1 MRMRLV
7 VGFILLFFIF
17 LLSRVYYLSIKSNV
31 YYEELAKQN
40 AIKTEFLPPVRG
52 QITDRNGT
60 LLAINDLGFS
70 ISIKPYLSIKKSNKG
85 ILDKEL
91 SELTNL
97 FPDLNAS
104 KLAEIYKRNDSYY
117 NQDFIKVVDFI
128 PYDEIIPHYSELNLN
143 KTIKIDPV
151 VKRKYPFGKLASH
164 IIGYV
169 GKANLQD
176 VQENE
181 IAKLSNYTGKSGIE
195 RYYNDILQ
203 GEKGTRVYKV
213 NALNQ
218 EVEQLSYTPAMS
230 NDIELTIDIEL
241 QSYLTSLFEGNAGAA
256 IIMNVNDGSILA
268 AGSFPEYDLN
278 PFVTGI
284 SFKDWDELS
293 NSLDHPFTN
302 KLINGYYPPGSVV
315 KMGVGLSFL
324 NSKNISP
331 STQYVCNGSIELGGR
346 FFRCWN
352 RSGHGPVD
360 LKHAIKYSCDVY
372 FYNGSLQ
379 VGIDQISETLSRIGF
394 GAKTGVD
401 LPSEFVGTLP
411 SKEWKMQRYRQSWFQ
426 GDTLNTAIGQ
436 GNFLATPMQIAR
448 YTAQIAK
455 GAEVVPHFLKSVE
468 NNNTI
473 TEDKAQDS
481 NEIFTLFEKSQ
492 LPYIRD
498 AMYAVANEQ
507 GGTSYHYLRNLE
519 VKVAAKTGTAQVVG
533 FSQADKNRV
542 DEKQLRY
549 YTRSHAWVTSY
560 APYSKPRYV
569 VTVLVEHG
577 GRTISSGVATAKIYQ
592 KMIELGYFKPENK
605 ANSPKKN

>member
-40 AIKTEFLPPVRG
+40 AIKTEFLAPVRG

-455 GAEVVPHFLKSVE
+455 GGKVIPHFLKSIE
-468 NNNTI
+468 NNNTTI
-473 TEDKAQDS
+473 ENQMDENKK
-481 NEIFTLFEKSQ
+481 EIFTLFEKSQ

-507 GGTSYHYLRNLE
+507 GGTSYRYLHNLD

-533 FSQADKNRV
+533 FSQTDKNRV
-542 DEKQLRY
+542 DEKQFEY
-549 YTRSHAWVTSY
+549 YTRSHAWLTSY
-560 APYSKPRYV
+560 APYSKPKYV
-569 VTVLVEHG
+569 VTVLLEHG
-577 GRTISSGVATAKIYQ
+577 GRNITSGATVAKIYQ
-592 KMIELGYFKPENK
+592 KMIELGYFK
-605 ANSPKKN
+605 

>member
-40 AIKTEFLPPVRG
+40 AIKTEFLAPVRG
-52 QITDRNGT
+52 QISDRNGT
-60 LLAINDLGFS
+60 LLAVNDLGFS
-70 ISIKPYLSIKKSNKG
+70 ISIEPHLSLKKAKRR
-85 ILDKEL
+85 ILEEKLTEL
-91 SELTNL
+91 ERLL
-97 FPDLNAS
+97 PDLNAT
-104 KLAEIYKRNDSYY
+104 KLAELYKRNDSYY
-117 NQDFIKVVDFI
+117 NQDFIKIVDFI
-128 PYDEIIPHYSELNLN
+128 SYNDIIPYYSYLNLDS
-143 KTIKIDPV
+143 TIKINPV

-176 VQENE
+176 IQEDE
-181 IAKLSNYTGKSGIE
+181 IAKLADYTGKSGIE
-195 RYYNDILQ
+195 RYYNDVLQ
-203 GEKGTRVYKV
+203 GEKGTRIYKV

-218 EVEQLSYTPAMS
+218 EVEQLSYTPPVS
-230 NDIELTIDIEL
+230 NDIELTIDMEL
-241 QSYLTSLFEGNAGAA
+241 QSYLTSLFEDNAGAA
-256 IIMNVNDGSILA
+256 IVININDGSILA

-302 KLINGYYPPGSVV
+302 KLVNGYYPPGSVV

-324 NSKNISP
+324 DSKSITP
-331 STQYVCNGSIELGGR
+331 STQYVCTGSIELGGR

-372 FYNGSLQ
+372 FYDGSLQ

-401 LPSEFVGTLP
+401 LPNEFVGTLP
-411 SKEWKMQRYRQSWFQ
+411 SKEWKMQRYRQAWFQ

-436 GNFLATPMQIAR
+436 GNFLVTPMQIAR

-455 GAEVVPHFLKSVE
+455 GGEVIPHFLKSIE
-468 NNNTI
+468 NNNTTI
-473 TEDKAQDS
+473 ENQMGENKK
-481 NEIFTLFEKSQ
+481 EIFTLFEKSQ

-507 GGTSYHYLRNLE
+507 GGTAYRYLHNLS

-533 FSQADKNRV
+533 FSQTDKNRV
-542 DEKQLRY
+542 DEKQFEY
-549 YTRSHAWVTSY
+549 YTRSHAWLTSY
-560 APYSKPRYV
+560 APYSKPKYV
-569 VTVLVEHG
+569 VTVLLEHG
-577 GRTISSGVATAKIYQ
+577 GKNITSGATVAKIYQ
-592 KMIELGYFKPENK
+592 KMIELGYFK
-605 ANSPKKN
+605 

>member
-52 QITDRNGT
+52 QIADRNGT

-331 STQYVCNGSIELGGR
+331 STQYICNGSIELGGR

-455 GAEVVPHFLKSVE
+455 GGEVIPHFLKSIE
-468 NNNTI
+468 NNNTTI
-473 TEDKAQDS
+473 ENQMDENKK
-481 NEIFTLFEKSQ
+481 EIFTLFEKSQ

-507 GGTSYHYLRNLE
+507 GGTSYRYLHNLN

-533 FSQADKNRV
+533 FSQTDKNRV
-542 DEKQLRY
+542 DEKQFEY
-549 YTRSHAWVTSY
+549 YTRSHAWLTSY
-560 APYSKPRYV
+560 APYSKPKYV
-569 VTVLVEHG
+569 VTVLLEHG
-577 GRTISSGVATAKIYQ
+577 GRNITSGATVAKIYQ
-592 KMIELGYFKPENK
+592 KMIELGYFK
-605 ANSPKKN
+605 

>member
-52 QITDRNGT
+52 QIADRNGT

-331 STQYVCNGSIELGGR
+331 STQYICNGSIELGGR

-455 GAEVVPHFLKSVE
+455 GGEVIPHFLKSIE
-468 NNNTI
+468 NNNTTI
-473 TEDKAQDS
+473 ENQMDENKK
-481 NEIFTLFEKSQ
+481 EIFTLFEKSQ

-507 GGTSYHYLRNLE
+507 GGTSYRYLHNLD

-533 FSQADKNRV
+533 FSQTDKNRV
-542 DEKQLRY
+542 DEKQFEY
-549 YTRSHAWVTSY
+549 YTRSHAWLTSY
-560 APYSKPRYV
+560 APYSKPKYV
-569 VTVLVEHG
+569 VTVLLEHG
-577 GRTISSGVATAKIYQ
+577 GRNITSGATVAKIYQ
-592 KMIELGYFKPENK
+592 KMIELGYFK
-605 ANSPKKN
+605 

>member
-218 EVEQLSYTPAMS
+218 EVEQLSHTPAMS

-455 GAEVVPHFLKSVE
+455 GGEVIPHFLKSIE
-468 NNNTI
+468 NNNTTI
-473 TEDKAQDS
+473 ENQMDENKK
-481 NEIFTLFEKSQ
+481 EIFTLFEKSQ

-507 GGTSYHYLRNLE
+507 GGTSYRYLHNLD

-533 FSQADKNRV
+533 FSQTDKNRV
-542 DEKQLRY
+542 DEKQFEY
-549 YTRSHAWVTSY
+549 YTRSHAWLTSY
-560 APYSKPRYV
+560 APYSKPKYV
-569 VTVLVEHG
+569 VTVLLEHG
-577 GRTISSGVATAKIYQ
+577 GRNITSGATIAKIYQ
-592 KMIELGYFKPENK
+592 KMIELGYFK
-605 ANSPKKN
+605 

>member
-1 MRMRLV
+1 
-7 VGFILLFFIF
+7 
-17 LLSRVYYLSIKSNV
+17 
-31 YYEELAKQN
+31 
-40 AIKTEFLPPVRG
+40 
-52 QITDRNGT
+52 T

-241 QSYLTSLFEGNAGAA
+241 QSYLTSLLEGNAGAA

-455 GAEVVPHFLKSVE
+455 GGEVIPHFLKSIE
-468 NNNTI
+468 NNNTTI
-473 TEDKAQDS
+473 ENQMDENKK
-481 NEIFTLFEKSQ
+481 EIFTLFEKSQ

-507 GGTSYHYLRNLE
+507 GGTSYRYLHNLD

-533 FSQADKNRV
+533 FSQTDKNRV
-542 DEKQLRY
+542 DEKQFEY
-549 YTRSHAWVTSY
+549 YTRSHAWLTSY
-560 APYSKPRYV
+560 APYSKPKYV
-569 VTVLVEHG
+569 VTVLLEHG
-577 GRTISSGVATAKIYQ
+577 GRNITSGATVAKIYQ
-592 KMIELGYFKPENK
+592 KMIELGYFK
-605 ANSPKKN
+605 

>member
-40 AIKTEFLPPVRG
+40 AIKTEFLAPVRG

-60 LLAINDLGFS
+60 LLAINNLGFS

-91 SELTNL
+91 SELANL

-176 VQENE
+176 VKENE

-455 GAEVVPHFLKSVE
+455 GGEVIPHFLKSIE
-468 NNNTI
+468 NNNTTI
-473 TEDKAQDS
+473 ENQMDENKK
-481 NEIFTLFEKSQ
+481 EIFTLFEKSQ

-507 GGTSYHYLRNLE
+507 GGTSYRYLHNLD

-533 FSQADKNRV
+533 FSQTDKNRV
-542 DEKQLRY
+542 DEKQFEY
-549 YTRSHAWVTSY
+549 YTRSHAWLTSY
-560 APYSKPRYV
+560 APYSKPKYV
-569 VTVLVEHG
+569 VTVLLEHG
-577 GRTISSGVATAKIYQ
+577 GRNITSGVTVAKIYQ
-592 KMIELGYFKPENK
+592 KMIELGYFK
-605 ANSPKKN
+605 

>member
-1 MRMRLV
+1 
-7 VGFILLFFIF
+7 
-17 LLSRVYYLSIKSNV
+17 LSRVYYLSIKSNV

-455 GAEVVPHFLKSVE
+455 GGEVIPHFLKSIE
-468 NNNTI
+468 NNNTTI
-473 TEDKAQDS
+473 ENQMDENKK
-481 NEIFTLFEKSQ
+481 EIFTLFEKSQ

-507 GGTSYHYLRNLE
+507 GGTSYRYLHNLN

-533 FSQADKNRV
+533 FSQTDKNRV
-542 DEKQLRY
+542 DEKQFEY
-549 YTRSHAWVTSY
+549 YTRSHAWLTSY
-560 APYSKPRYV
+560 APYSKPKYV
-569 VTVLVEHG
+569 VTVLLEHG
-577 GRTISSGVATAKIYQ
+577 GRNITSGATVAKIYQ
-592 KMIELGYFKPENK
+592 KMIELGYFK
-605 ANSPKKN
+605 

>member
-1 MRMRLV
+1 
-7 VGFILLFFIF
+7 
-17 LLSRVYYLSIKSNV
+17 
-31 YYEELAKQN
+31 YEELAKQN

-455 GAEVVPHFLKSVE
+455 GGEVIPHFLKSIE
-468 NNNTI
+468 NNNTTI
-473 TEDKAQDS
+473 ENQMDENKK
-481 NEIFTLFEKSQ
+481 EIFTLFEKSQ

-507 GGTSYHYLRNLE
+507 GGTSYRYLHNLD

-533 FSQADKNRV
+533 FSQTDKNRV
-542 DEKQLRY
+542 DEKQFEY
-549 YTRSHAWVTSY
+549 YTRSHAWLTSY
-560 APYSKPRYV
+560 APYSKPKYV
-569 VTVLVEHG
+569 VTVLLEHG
-577 GRTISSGVATAKIYQ
+577 GRNITSGATVAKIYQ
-592 KMIELGYFKPENK
+592 KMIELGYFK
-605 ANSPKKN
+605 

>member
-7 VGFILLFFIF
+7 VGFMLLFFIF

-40 AIKTEFLPPVRG
+40 AIKTEFLVPVRG

-91 SELTNL
+91 SELANL

-331 STQYVCNGSIELGGR
+331 TTQYVCNGSIELGGR

-455 GAEVVPHFLKSVE
+455 GGEVIPHFLKSIE
-468 NNNTI
+468 NNNTTI
-473 TEDKAQDS
+473 ENQMDENKK
-481 NEIFTLFEKSQ
+481 EIFTLFEKSQ

-507 GGTSYHYLRNLE
+507 GGTSYRYLHNLD

-533 FSQADKNRV
+533 FSQTDKNRV
-542 DEKQLRY
+542 DEKQFEY
-549 YTRSHAWVTSY
+549 YTRSHAWLTSY
-560 APYSKPRYV
+560 APYSKPKYV
-569 VTVLVEHG
+569 VTVLLEHG
-577 GRTISSGVATAKIYQ
+577 GRNITSGVTVAKIYQ
-592 KMIELGYFKPENK
+592 KMIELGYFK
-605 ANSPKKN
+605 

>member
-1 MRMRLV
+1 MIWGGV
-7 VGFILLFFIF
+7 FIF

-455 GAEVVPHFLKSVE
+455 GGEVIPHFLKSIE
-468 NNNTI
+468 NNNNTTI
-473 TEDKAQDS
+473 ENQMDENKK
-481 NEIFTLFEKSQ
+481 EIFTLFEKSQ

-507 GGTSYHYLRNLE
+507 GGTSYRYLHNLD

-533 FSQADKNRV
+533 FSQTDKNRV
-542 DEKQLRY
+542 DEKQFEY
-549 YTRSHAWVTSY
+549 YTRSHAWLTSY
-560 APYSKPRYV
+560 APYSKPKYV
-569 VTVLVEHG
+569 VTVLLEHG
-577 GRTISSGVATAKIYQ
+577 GRNITSGATVAKIYQ
-592 KMIELGYFKPENK
+592 KMIELGYFK
-605 ANSPKKN
+605 

>member
-40 AIKTEFLPPVRG
+40 AIKTEFLAPVRG

-218 EVEQLSYTPAMS
+218 EVEQLSYTPAKS

-455 GAEVVPHFLKSVE
+455 GGEVIPHFLKSIE
-468 NNNTI
+468 NNNTTI
-473 TEDKAQDS
+473 ENQMDENKK
-481 NEIFTLFEKSQ
+481 EIFTLFEKSQ

-507 GGTSYHYLRNLE
+507 GGTSYRYLHNLD

-533 FSQADKNRV
+533 FSQTDKNRV
-542 DEKQLRY
+542 DEKQFEY
-549 YTRSHAWVTSY
+549 YTRSHAWLTSY
-560 APYSKPRYV
+560 APYSKPKYV
-569 VTVLVEHG
+569 VTVLLEHG
-577 GRTISSGVATAKIYQ
+577 GRNITSGATVAKIYQ
-592 KMIELGYFKPENK
+592 KMIDLGYFK
-605 ANSPKKN
+605 

>member
-40 AIKTEFLPPVRG
+40 AIKTEFLAPVRG

-218 EVEQLSYTPAMS
+218 EVEQLSYTPAKS

-455 GAEVVPHFLKSVE
+455 GGEVIPHFLKSIE
-468 NNNTI
+468 NNNNTTI
-473 TEDKAQDS
+473 ENQMDENKK
-481 NEIFTLFEKSQ
+481 EIFTLFEKSQ

-507 GGTSYHYLRNLE
+507 GGTSYRYLHNLD

-533 FSQADKNRV
+533 FSQTDKNRV
-542 DEKQLRY
+542 DEKQFEY
-549 YTRSHAWVTSY
+549 YTRSHAWLTSY
-560 APYSKPRYV
+560 APYSKPKYV
-569 VTVLVEHG
+569 VTVLLEHG
-577 GRTISSGVATAKIYQ
+577 GRNITSGATVAKIYQ
-592 KMIELGYFKPENK
+592 KMIELGYFK
-605 ANSPKKN
+605 

>member
-52 QITDRNGT
+52 QIADRNGT

-455 GAEVVPHFLKSVE
+455 GGEVIPHFLKSIE
-468 NNNTI
+468 NNNTTI
-473 TEDKAQDS
+473 ENQMDENKK
-481 NEIFTLFEKSQ
+481 EIFTLFEKSQ

-507 GGTSYHYLRNLE
+507 GGTSYRYLHNLD

-533 FSQADKNRV
+533 FSQTDKNRV
-542 DEKQLRY
+542 DEKQFEY
-549 YTRSHAWVTSY
+549 YTRSHAWLTSY
-560 APYSKPRYV
+560 APYSKPKYV
-569 VTVLVEHG
+569 VTVLLEHG
-577 GRTISSGVATAKIYQ
+577 GRNITSGATVAKIYQ
-592 KMIELGYFKPENK
+592 KMIDLGYFK
-605 ANSPKKN
+605 

>member
-455 GAEVVPHFLKSVE
+455 GGEVIPHFLKSIE
-468 NNNTI
+468 NNNTTI
-473 TEDKAQDS
+473 ENQMDENKK
-481 NEIFTLFEKSQ
+481 EIFTLFEKSQ

-507 GGTSYHYLRNLE
+507 GGTSYRYLHNLN

-533 FSQADKNRV
+533 FSQTDKNRV
-542 DEKQLRY
+542 DEKQFEY
-549 YTRSHAWVTSY
+549 YTRSHAWLTSY
-560 APYSKPRYV
+560 APYSKPKYV
-569 VTVLVEHG
+569 VTVLLEHG
-577 GRTISSGVATAKIYQ
+577 GRNITSGATVAKIYQ
-592 KMIELGYFKPENK
+592 KMIELGYLK
-605 ANSPKKN
+605 

>member
-151 VKRKYPFGKLASH
+151 VKRKYLFGKLASH

-455 GAEVVPHFLKSVE
+455 GGEVIPHFLKSIE
-468 NNNTI
+468 NNNTTI
-473 TEDKAQDS
+473 ENQMDENKK
-481 NEIFTLFEKSQ
+481 EIFTLFEKSQ

-507 GGTSYHYLRNLE
+507 GGTSYRYLHNLD

-533 FSQADKNRV
+533 FSQTDKNRV
-542 DEKQLRY
+542 DEKQFEY
-549 YTRSHAWVTSY
+549 YTRSHAWLTSY
-560 APYSKPRYV
+560 APYSKPKYV
-569 VTVLVEHG
+569 VTVLLEHG
-577 GRTISSGVATAKIYQ
+577 GRNITSGATVAKIYQ
-592 KMIELGYFKPENK
+592 KMIELGYFK
-605 ANSPKKN
+605 

>member
-1 MRMRLV
+1 M
-7 VGFILLFFIF
+7 FFIF

-218 EVEQLSYTPAMS
+218 EVEQLSHTPAMS

-455 GAEVVPHFLKSVE
+455 GGEVIPHFLKSIE
-468 NNNTI
+468 NNNTTI
-473 TEDKAQDS
+473 ENQMDENKK
-481 NEIFTLFEKSQ
+481 EIFTLFEKSQ

-507 GGTSYHYLRNLE
+507 GGTSYRYLHNLD

-533 FSQADKNRV
+533 FSQTDKNRV
-542 DEKQLRY
+542 DEKQFEY
-549 YTRSHAWVTSY
+549 YTRSHAWLTSY
-560 APYSKPRYV
+560 APYSKPKYV
-569 VTVLVEHG
+569 VTVLLEHG
-577 GRTISSGVATAKIYQ
+577 GRNITSGATVAKIYQ
-592 KMIELGYFKPENK
+592 KMIELGYFK
-605 ANSPKKN
+605 

>member
-455 GAEVVPHFLKSVE
+455 SGEVIPHFLKSIE
-468 NNNTI
+468 NNNNTTI
-473 TEDKAQDS
+473 ENQMDENKK
-481 NEIFTLFEKSQ
+481 EIFTLFEKSQ

-507 GGTSYHYLRNLE
+507 GGTSYRYLHNLD

-533 FSQADKNRV
+533 FSQTDKNRV
-542 DEKQLRY
+542 DEKQFEY
-549 YTRSHAWVTSY
+549 YTRSHAWLTSY
-560 APYSKPRYV
+560 APYSKPKYV
-569 VTVLVEHG
+569 VTVLLEHG
-577 GRTISSGVATAKIYQ
+577 GRNITSGATVAKIYQ
-592 KMIELGYFKPENK
+592 KMIELGYFK
-605 ANSPKKN
+605 

>member
-151 VKRKYPFGKLASH
+151 VKRNYPFGKLASH

-455 GAEVVPHFLKSVE
+455 GGEVIPHFLKSIE
-468 NNNTI
+468 NNNTTI
-473 TEDKAQDS
+473 ENQMDENKK
-481 NEIFTLFEKSQ
+481 EIFTLFEKSQ

-507 GGTSYHYLRNLE
+507 GGTSYRYLHNLD

-533 FSQADKNRV
+533 FSQTDKNRV
-542 DEKQLRY
+542 DEKQFEY
-549 YTRSHAWVTSY
+549 YTRSHAWLTSY
-560 APYSKPRYV
+560 APYSKPKYV
-569 VTVLVEHG
+569 VTVLLEHG
-577 GRTISSGVATAKIYQ
+577 GRNITSGATVAKIYQ
-592 KMIELGYFKPENK
+592 KMIELGYFK
-605 ANSPKKN
+605 

>member
-218 EVEQLSYTPAMS
+218 EVEQLSYIPAKS

-394 GAKTGVD
+394 GVKTGVD

-455 GAEVVPHFLKSVE
+455 GGEVIPHFLKSIE
-468 NNNTI
+468 NNNTTI
-473 TEDKAQDS
+473 ENQMDENKK
-481 NEIFTLFEKSQ
+481 EIFTLFEKSQ

-507 GGTSYHYLRNLE
+507 GGTSYRYLHNLD

-533 FSQADKNRV
+533 FSQTDKNRV
-542 DEKQLRY
+542 DEKQFEY
-549 YTRSHAWVTSY
+549 YTRSHAWLTSY
-560 APYSKPRYV
+560 APYSKPKYV
-569 VTVLVEHG
+569 VTVLLEHG
-577 GRTISSGVATAKIYQ
+577 GRNITSGATVAKIYQ
-592 KMIELGYFKPENK
+592 KMIDLGYFK
-605 ANSPKKN
+605 

>member
-181 IAKLSNYTGKSGIE
+181 IAKLSDYTGKSGIE

-455 GAEVVPHFLKSVE
+455 GGEVIPHFLKSIE
-468 NNNTI
+468 NNNTTI
-473 TEDKAQDS
+473 ENQMDENKK
-481 NEIFTLFEKSQ
+481 EIFTLFEKSQ

-507 GGTSYHYLRNLE
+507 GGTSYRYLHNLN

-533 FSQADKNRV
+533 FSQTDKNRV
-542 DEKQLRY
+542 DEKQFEY
-549 YTRSHAWVTSY
+549 YTRSHAWLTSY
-560 APYSKPRYV
+560 APYSKPKYV
-569 VTVLVEHG
+569 VTVLLEHG
-577 GRTISSGVATAKIYQ
+577 GRNITSGATVAKIYQ
-592 KMIELGYFKPENK
+592 KMIELGYFK
-605 ANSPKKN
+605 

>member
-40 AIKTEFLPPVRG
+40 AIKTEFLPSVRG

-455 GAEVVPHFLKSVE
+455 GGEVIPHFLKSIE
-468 NNNTI
+468 NNNNTTI
-473 TEDKAQDS
+473 ENQMDENKK
-481 NEIFTLFEKSQ
+481 EIFTLFEKSQ

-507 GGTSYHYLRNLE
+507 GGTSYRYLHNLD

-533 FSQADKNRV
+533 FSQTDKNRV
-542 DEKQLRY
+542 DEKQFEY
-549 YTRSHAWVTSY
+549 YTRSHAWLTSY
-560 APYSKPRYV
+560 APYSKPKYV
-569 VTVLVEHG
+569 VTVLLEHG
-577 GRTISSGVATAKIYQ
+577 GRNITSGATVAKIYQ
-592 KMIELGYFKPENK
+592 KMIELGYFK
-605 ANSPKKN
+605 

>member
-315 KMGVGLSFL
+315 KMGIGLSFL

-455 GAEVVPHFLKSVE
+455 GGEVIPHFLKSIE
-468 NNNTI
+468 NNNTTI
-473 TEDKAQDS
+473 ENQMDENKK
-481 NEIFTLFEKSQ
+481 EIFTLFEKSQ

-507 GGTSYHYLRNLE
+507 GGTSYRYLHNLD

-533 FSQADKNRV
+533 FSQTDKNRV
-542 DEKQLRY
+542 DEKQFEY
-549 YTRSHAWVTSY
+549 YTRSHAWLTSY
-560 APYSKPRYV
+560 APYSKPKYV
-569 VTVLVEHG
+569 VTVLLEHG
-577 GRTISSGVATAKIYQ
+577 GRNITSGATVAKIYQ
-592 KMIELGYFKPENK
+592 KMIDLGYFK
-605 ANSPKKN
+605 

>member
-128 PYDEIIPHYSELNLN
+128 SYDEIIPHYSELNLN

-455 GAEVVPHFLKSVE
+455 GGEVIPHFLKSIE
-468 NNNTI
+468 NNNTTI
-473 TEDKAQDS
+473 ENQMDENKK
-481 NEIFTLFEKSQ
+481 EIFTLFEKSQ

-507 GGTSYHYLRNLE
+507 GGTSYRYLHNLD

-533 FSQADKNRV
+533 FSQTDKNRV
-542 DEKQLRY
+542 DEKQFEY
-549 YTRSHAWVTSY
+549 YTRSHAWLTSY
-560 APYSKPRYV
+560 APYSKPKYV
-569 VTVLVEHG
+569 VTVLLEHG
-577 GRTISSGVATAKIYQ
+577 GRNITSGATVAKIYQ
-592 KMIELGYFKPENK
+592 KMIELGYFK
-605 ANSPKKN
+605 

>member
-1 MRMRLV
+1 
-7 VGFILLFFIF
+7 
-17 LLSRVYYLSIKSNV
+17 VYYLSIKSNV

-455 GAEVVPHFLKSVE
+455 GGEVIPHFLKSIE
-468 NNNTI
+468 NNNTTI
-473 TEDKAQDS
+473 ENQMDENKK
-481 NEIFTLFEKSQ
+481 EIFTLFEKSQ

-507 GGTSYHYLRNLE
+507 GGTSYRYLHNLD

-533 FSQADKNRV
+533 FSQTDKNRV
-542 DEKQLRY
+542 DEKQFEY
-549 YTRSHAWVTSY
+549 YTRSHAWLTSY
-560 APYSKPRYV
+560 APYSKPKYV
-569 VTVLVEHG
+569 VTVLLEHG
-577 GRTISSGVATAKIYQ
+577 GRNITSGATVAKIYQ
-592 KMIELGYFKPENK
+592 KMIELGYFK
-605 ANSPKKN
+605 

>member
-17 LLSRVYYLSIKSNV
+17 LLSRVYYLSIKLNV

-455 GAEVVPHFLKSVE
+455 GGEVIPHFLKSIE
-468 NNNTI
+468 NNNTTI
-473 TEDKAQDS
+473 ENQMDENKK
-481 NEIFTLFEKSQ
+481 EIFTLFEKSQ

-507 GGTSYHYLRNLE
+507 GGTSYRYLHNLD

-533 FSQADKNRV
+533 FSQTDKNRV
-542 DEKQLRY
+542 DEKQFEY
-549 YTRSHAWVTSY
+549 YTRSHAWLTSY
-560 APYSKPRYV
+560 APYSKPKYV
-569 VTVLVEHG
+569 VTVLLEHG
-577 GRTISSGVATAKIYQ
+577 GRNITSGATVAKIYQ
-592 KMIELGYFKPENK
+592 KMIKLGYFK
-605 ANSPKKN
+605 

>member
-97 FPDLNAS
+97 FPDLNAG

-218 EVEQLSYTPAMS
+218 EVEQLSHTPAMS

-455 GAEVVPHFLKSVE
+455 GGEVIPHFLKSIE
-468 NNNTI
+468 NNNTTI
-473 TEDKAQDS
+473 ENQMDENKK
-481 NEIFTLFEKSQ
+481 EIFTLFEKSQ

-507 GGTSYHYLRNLE
+507 GGTSYRYLHNLD

-533 FSQADKNRV
+533 FSQTDKNRV
-542 DEKQLRY
+542 DEKQFEY
-549 YTRSHAWVTSY
+549 YTRSHAWLTSY
-560 APYSKPRYV
+560 APYSKPKYV
-569 VTVLVEHG
+569 VTVLLEHG
-577 GRTISSGVATAKIYQ
+577 GRNITSGATVAKIYQ
-592 KMIELGYFKPENK
+592 KMIELGYFK
-605 ANSPKKN
+605 

>member
-455 GAEVVPHFLKSVE
+455 GGEVIPHFLKSIE
-468 NNNTI
+468 NNNTTI
-473 TEDKAQDS
+473 ENQMDENKK
-481 NEIFTLFEKSQ
+481 EIFTLFEKSQ

-507 GGTSYHYLRNLE
+507 GGTSYRYLHNLN

-533 FSQADKNRV
+533 FSQTDKNRV
-542 DEKQLRY
+542 DEKQFEY
-549 YTRSHAWVTSY
+549 YTRSHAWLTSY
-560 APYSKPRYV
+560 APYSKSKYV
-569 VTVLVEHG
+569 VTVLLEHG
-577 GRTISSGVATAKIYQ
+577 GRNITSGATVAKIYQ
-592 KMIELGYFKPENK
+592 KMIELGYFK
-605 ANSPKKN
+605 

>member
-164 IIGYV
+164 IIGYI

-455 GAEVVPHFLKSVE
+455 GGEVIPHFLKSIE
-468 NNNTI
+468 NNNNTTI
-473 TEDKAQDS
+473 ENQMDENKK
-481 NEIFTLFEKSQ
+481 EIFTLFEKSQ

-507 GGTSYHYLRNLE
+507 GGTSYRYLHNLD

-533 FSQADKNRV
+533 FSQTDKNRV
-542 DEKQLRY
+542 DEKQFEY
-549 YTRSHAWVTSY
+549 YTRSHAWLTSY
-560 APYSKPRYV
+560 APYSKPKYV
-569 VTVLVEHG
+569 VTVLLEHG
-577 GRTISSGVATAKIYQ
+577 GRNITSGATVAKIYQ
-592 KMIELGYFKPENK
+592 KMIELGYFK
-605 ANSPKKN
+605 

>member
-293 NSLDHPFTN
+293 NSLDHSFTN

-455 GAEVVPHFLKSVE
+455 GGEVIPHFLKSIE
-468 NNNTI
+468 NNNTTI
-473 TEDKAQDS
+473 ENQMDENKK
-481 NEIFTLFEKSQ
+481 EIFTLFEKSQ

-507 GGTSYHYLRNLE
+507 GGTSYRYLHNLN

-533 FSQADKNRV
+533 FSQTDKNRV
-542 DEKQLRY
+542 DEKQFEY
-549 YTRSHAWVTSY
+549 YTRSHAWLTSY
-560 APYSKPRYV
+560 APYSKPKYV
-569 VTVLVEHG
+569 VTVLLEHG
-577 GRTISSGVATAKIYQ
+577 GRNITSGATVAKIYQ
-592 KMIELGYFKPENK
+592 KMIELGYFK
-605 ANSPKKN
+605 

>member
-1 MRMRLV
+1 MRIRLV

-40 AIKTEFLPPVRG
+40 AIKTEFLAPVRG

-91 SELTNL
+91 SELANL

-241 QSYLTSLFEGNAGAA
+241 QSYLTSLLEGNAGAA

-455 GAEVVPHFLKSVE
+455 GGEVIPHFLKSIE
-468 NNNTI
+468 NNNTTI
-473 TEDKAQDS
+473 ENQMDENKK
-481 NEIFTLFEKSQ
+481 EIFTLFEKSQ

-507 GGTSYHYLRNLE
+507 GGTSYRYLHNLD

-533 FSQADKNRV
+533 FSQTDKNRV
-542 DEKQLRY
+542 DEKQFEY
-549 YTRSHAWVTSY
+549 YTRSHAWLTSY
-560 APYSKPRYV
+560 APYSKPKYV
-569 VTVLVEHG
+569 VTVLLEHG
-577 GRTISSGVATAKIYQ
+577 GRNITSGATVAKIYQ
-592 KMIELGYFKPENK
+592 KMIELGYFK
-605 ANSPKKN
+605 

>member
-70 ISIKPYLSIKKSNKG
+70 IFIKPYLSIKKSNKG

-455 GAEVVPHFLKSVE
+455 GGEVIPHFLKSIE
-468 NNNTI
+468 NNNTTI
-473 TEDKAQDS
+473 ENQMDENKK
-481 NEIFTLFEKSQ
+481 EIFTLFEKSQ

-507 GGTSYHYLRNLE
+507 GGTSYRYLHNLD

-533 FSQADKNRV
+533 FSQTDKNRV
-542 DEKQLRY
+542 DEKQFEY
-549 YTRSHAWVTSY
+549 YTRSHAWLTSY
-560 APYSKPRYV
+560 APYSKPKYV
-569 VTVLVEHG
+569 VTVLLEHG
-577 GRTISSGVATAKIYQ
+577 GRNITSGATVAKIYQ
-592 KMIELGYFKPENK
+592 KMIELGYFK
-605 ANSPKKN
+605 

>member
-164 IIGYV
+164 IIGYI

-203 GEKGTRVYKV
+203 GEKGTKVYKV

-455 GAEVVPHFLKSVE
+455 GGEVIPHFLKSIE
-468 NNNTI
+468 NNNTTI
-473 TEDKAQDS
+473 ENQMDENKK
-481 NEIFTLFEKSQ
+481 EIFTLFEKSQ

-507 GGTSYHYLRNLE
+507 GGTSYRYLHNLD

-533 FSQADKNRV
+533 FSQTDKNRV
-542 DEKQLRY
+542 DEKQFEY
-549 YTRSHAWVTSY
+549 YTRSHAWLTSY
-560 APYSKPRYV
+560 APYSKPKYV
-569 VTVLVEHG
+569 VTVLLEHG
-577 GRTISSGVATAKIYQ
+577 GRNITSGATVAKIYQ
-592 KMIELGYFKPENK
+592 KMIELGYFK
-605 ANSPKKN
+605 

>member
-40 AIKTEFLPPVRG
+40 AIKTEFLAPVRG

-164 IIGYV
+164 IIGYI

-218 EVEQLSYTPAMS
+218 EVEQLSYTPAKS

-455 GAEVVPHFLKSVE
+455 GGEVIPHFLKSIE
-468 NNNTI
+468 NNNTTI
-473 TEDKAQDS
+473 ENQMDENKK
-481 NEIFTLFEKSQ
+481 EIFTLFEKSQ

-507 GGTSYHYLRNLE
+507 GGTSYRYLHNLD

-533 FSQADKNRV
+533 FSQTDKNRV
-542 DEKQLRY
+542 DEKQFEY
-549 YTRSHAWVTSY
+549 YTRSHAWLTSY
-560 APYSKPRYV
+560 APYSKPKYV
-569 VTVLVEHG
+569 VTVLLEHG
-577 GRTISSGVATAKIYQ
+577 GRNITSGATVAKIYQ
-592 KMIELGYFKPENK
+592 KMIELGYFK
-605 ANSPKKN
+605 

>member
-256 IIMNVNDGSILA
+256 IIMNVNDGSILS

-455 GAEVVPHFLKSVE
+455 GGEVIPHFLKSIE
-468 NNNTI
+468 NNNTTI
-473 TEDKAQDS
+473 ENQMDENKK
-481 NEIFTLFEKSQ
+481 EIFTLFEKSQ

-507 GGTSYHYLRNLE
+507 GGTSYRYLHNLD

-533 FSQADKNRV
+533 FSQTDKNRV
-542 DEKQLRY
+542 DEKQFEY
-549 YTRSHAWVTSY
+549 YTRSHAWLTSY
-560 APYSKPRYV
+560 APYSKPKYV
-569 VTVLVEHG
+569 VTVLLEHG
-577 GRTISSGVATAKIYQ
+577 GRNITSGATVAKIYQ
-592 KMIELGYFKPENK
+592 KMIELGYFK
-605 ANSPKKN
+605 

>member
-455 GAEVVPHFLKSVE
+455 GGEVIPHFLKSIE
-468 NNNTI
+468 NNNNTTI
-473 TEDKAQDS
+473 ENQMDENKK
-481 NEIFTLFEKSQ
+481 EIFTLFEKSQ

-498 AMYAVANEQ
+498 AMYAIANEQ
-507 GGTSYHYLRNLE
+507 GGTSYRYLHNLD

-533 FSQADKNRV
+533 FSQTDKNRV
-542 DEKQLRY
+542 DEKQFEY
-549 YTRSHAWVTSY
+549 YTRSHAWLTSY
-560 APYSKPRYV
+560 APYSKPKYV
-569 VTVLVEHG
+569 VTVLLEHG
-577 GRTISSGVATAKIYQ
+577 GRNITSGATVAKIYQ
-592 KMIELGYFKPENK
+592 KMIELGYFK
-605 ANSPKKN
+605 

>member
-40 AIKTEFLPPVRG
+40 AIKTEFLAPVRG

-91 SELTNL
+91 SELANL

-436 GNFLATPMQIAR
+436 GSFLTTPMQIAR

-455 GAEVVPHFLKSVE
+455 GGEVIPHFLKSIE
-468 NNNTI
+468 NNNTTI
-473 TEDKAQDS
+473 ENQMDENKK
-481 NEIFTLFEKSQ
+481 EIFTLFEKSQ

-507 GGTSYHYLRNLE
+507 GGTSYRYLHNLD

-533 FSQADKNRV
+533 FSQTDKNRV
-542 DEKQLRY
+542 DEKQFEY
-549 YTRSHAWVTSY
+549 YTRSHAWLTSY
-560 APYSKPRYV
+560 APYSKPKYV
-569 VTVLVEHG
+569 VTVLLEHG
-577 GRTISSGVATAKIYQ
+577 GRNITSGATVAKIYQ
-592 KMIELGYFKPENK
+592 KMIELGYFK
-605 ANSPKKN
+605 

>member
-7 VGFILLFFIF
+7 IGFILLFFIF

-455 GAEVVPHFLKSVE
+455 GGEVIPHFLKSIE
-468 NNNTI
+468 NNNTTI
-473 TEDKAQDS
+473 ENQMDENKK
-481 NEIFTLFEKSQ
+481 EIFTLFEKSQ

-507 GGTSYHYLRNLE
+507 GGTSYRYLHNLD

-533 FSQADKNRV
+533 FSQTDKNRV
-542 DEKQLRY
+542 DEKQFEY
-549 YTRSHAWVTSY
+549 YTRSHAWLTSY
-560 APYSKPRYV
+560 APYSKPKYV
-569 VTVLVEHG
+569 VTVLLEHG
-577 GRTISSGVATAKIYQ
+577 GRNITSGATVAKIYQ
-592 KMIELGYFKPENK
+592 KMIELGYFK
-605 ANSPKKN
+605 

>member
-40 AIKTEFLPPVRG
+40 AIKIEFLPPVRS

-241 QSYLTSLFEGNAGAA
+241 QSYLTSLLEGNAGAA

-455 GAEVVPHFLKSVE
+455 GGEVIPHFLKSIE
-468 NNNTI
+468 NNNTTI
-473 TEDKAQDS
+473 ENQMDENKK
-481 NEIFTLFEKSQ
+481 EIFTLFEKSQ

-507 GGTSYHYLRNLE
+507 GGTSYRYLHNLD

-533 FSQADKNRV
+533 FSQTDKNRV
-542 DEKQLRY
+542 DEKQFEY
-549 YTRSHAWVTSY
+549 YTRSHAWLTSY
-560 APYSKPRYV
+560 APYSKPKYV
-569 VTVLVEHG
+569 VTVLLEHG
-577 GRTISSGVATAKIYQ
+577 GRNITSGATVAKIYQ
-592 KMIELGYFKPENK
+592 KMIELGYFK
-605 ANSPKKN
+605 